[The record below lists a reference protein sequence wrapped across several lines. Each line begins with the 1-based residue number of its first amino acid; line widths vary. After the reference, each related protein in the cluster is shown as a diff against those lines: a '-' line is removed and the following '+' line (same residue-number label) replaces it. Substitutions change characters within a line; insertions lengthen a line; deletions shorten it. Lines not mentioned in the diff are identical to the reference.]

1 MKESHKK
8 VATLSAALA
17 GAIALG
23 LASGVGAVPD
33 QPKAWEKCA
42 GISLAGQNDC
52 GSTDGRHTCSGLA
65 TKDNDPTEWIYL
77 PAGACAKIT
86 GGKVVGKKP
95 AKTAAAEPAAKTE
108 AAVEAETAE

>member
-8 VATLSAALA
+8 IATLSAALA

-42 GISLAGQNDC
+42 AISLAGQNDC
-52 GSTDGRHTCSGLA
+52 GSTDGRHACSGLA

-95 AKTAAAEPAAKTE
+95 AKTAAAEPAAKAE